1 MAIGT
6 DIDPAGTAVAR
17 KRGPGTSLFAKA
29 WRTADFKIGFAIVLG
44 LLILSVIGPYLL
56 NLSPTQF
63 NVSKKFLEPGLLDGA
78 NMPYLFGT
86 DQLGRDLFSRSLIGL
101 RNALF
106 IGVVSVIGMFIV
118 GSAIGMIAGYV
129 GGWVGL
135 VLMRL
140 TDAQMSIPVVILAI
154 TILGVTR
161 PTPLTIILVFILA
174 GWPAYARVARSVT
187 LSERRREYVR
197 AAKILGA
204 SDLRILLVHIAPN
217 ILPPIAFVA
226 VLDVAKMMIF
236 EAAARLHRHRR
247 AAADAHLR
255 HDHRRWHEIPHER
268 LVDHHRARPAA
279 GPLAVRHQFHGW
291 CTGTFAQ
298 QDSAGGRMN
307 TSSKILDVQGLS
319 VDLLLGSGAR
329 RPVLRDVSLSI
340 EENRVLGIIGESGSG
355 KTVLSRALINWV
367 ARPLEITGGKILYRG
382 EDLVTLPQRQMQ
394 ALRGRKIA
402 YIGSD
407 PGSAL
412 DPTIPIGH
420 QIVEKLKAVEP
431 GISNADAARRVVR
444 TLDAVR
450 IPSAAQRF
458 QEFPFQFSGG
468 MMQRVMIVDALVT
481 QPDLLVADNITQPL
495 DVTVAAQ
502 ILRLLKDLQRD
513 FNTAILFVSSSL
525 GTLHDIA
532 DEVLVLSAGQVVEH
546 QPFEDLLS
554 APKHPY
560 TANLISDLP
569 KIWETDTRNTG
580 ASIADKISDSEVVL
594 SVRDISRVY
603 STKDPTKLFGK
614 QHVHAVRGV
623 SFDVHKGDSL
633 GIVGRIRLRQVLA
646 LAAAQPARIAQYRAD
661 PVQGQGYRAAQ
672 CQGPARPAQ
681 ALPASAAG
689 PVQRHPAAFHH
700 RPDDRRTF
708 EDPRHGGQRDPPEG
722 RAGHAGNRPVARS
735 ARQAAGGS
743 QCRPAPAREHRARH
757 GARSGTAD
765 PRRDAVGARPG
776 GADEA
781 SGALREIAARARHH
795 APLHF
800 A

>member
-1 MAIGT
+1 
-6 DIDPAGTAVAR
+6 
-17 KRGPGTSLFAKA
+17 
-29 WRTADFKIGFAIVLG
+29 
-44 LLILSVIGPYLL
+44 
-56 NLSPTQF
+56 
-63 NVSKKFLEPGLLDGA
+63 
-78 NMPYLFGT
+78 
-86 DQLGRDLFSRSLIGL
+86 
-101 RNALF
+101 
-106 IGVVSVIGMFIV
+106 
-118 GSAIGMIAGYV
+118 
-129 GGWVGL
+129 
-135 VLMRL
+135 
-140 TDAQMSIPVVILAI
+140 
-154 TILGVTR
+154 
-161 PTPLTIILVFILA
+161 
-174 GWPAYARVARSVT
+174 
-187 LSERRREYVR
+187 
-197 AAKILGA
+197 
-204 SDLRILLVHIAPN
+204 
-217 ILPPIAFVA
+217 
-226 VLDVAKMMIF
+226 
-236 EAAARLHRHRR
+236 
-247 AAADAHLR
+247 
-255 HDHRRWHEIPHER
+255 
-268 LVDHHRARPAA
+268 
-279 GPLAVRHQFHGW
+279 
-291 CTGTFAQ
+291 
-298 QDSAGGRMN
+298 MN

-431 GISNADAARRVVR
+431 GISTADAARRVVR
-444 TLDAVR
+444 MLDAVR

-569 KIWETDTRNTG
+569 KIWEADTRNTG

-633 GIVGRIRLRQVLA
+633 GIVGESGCGKSSLSRLLSLLELPNTGQILFKGKDIARLNAKGQLDLRKRFQLLLQDPFNAIPPHFTIGRTIAEPLRIHGMAGSAIRPKVEQVMQEIGLSLDLHDKLPVGLSAGQRQRVNIARAMVLDPELLILDETLSALDQVEQTKLLA
-646 LAAAQPARIAQYRAD
+646 LFEKLQRERGITLLYISHDLGMVRRVCNRVAVMYLGRVVELSDNQTTFFNPGHPYTRALLSAVPSIEARPYNPEKYLLEGEPPNPINIPPGCSFRTRCPFAIEKCATID
-661 PVQGQGYRAAQ
+661 PVLT
-672 CQGPARPAQ
+672 P
-681 ALPASAAG
+681 
-689 PVQRHPAAFHH
+689 
-700 RPDDRRTF
+700 
-708 EDPRHGGQRDPPEG
+708 
-722 RAGHAGNRPVARS
+722 RAGEAF
-735 ARQAAGGS
+735 AA
-743 QCRPAPAREHRARH
+743 CHLAKI
-757 GARSGTAD
+757 
-765 PRRDAVGARPG
+765 V
-776 GADEA
+776 EA
-781 SGALREIAARARHH
+781 A
-795 APLHF
+795 
-800 A
+800 